1 MSSRAE
7 SETMLERS
15 DKRHKKV
22 GGASL
27 DSLGVKEVVDKFPQG
42 NVENG

>member
-1 MSSRAE
+1 
-7 SETMLERS
+7 MLERS
-15 DKRHKKV
+15 DDNPKGAFDKTHKKV

-27 DSLGVKEVVDKFPQG
+27 DSPGVKEVVDKFPQG